1 MRFPNLIVDC
11 LSAGR
16 PVRFR
21 ARGSSMHPT
30 IHSGDTLLVAPVEP
44 DRVRTG
50 DIILYASTPSRLLA
64 HRVIE
69 IVRHACTGP
78 EGADAAGTEVA
89 FLMRGDGCPYPDPPV
104 LRERVL
110 GKVAA
115 VERKG
120 RRINPYRPLAAFYAR
135 AYHFIRGLIKSVW
148 MRHRAPH
155 RGGAGN

>member
-30 IHSGDTLLVAPVEP
+30 IRSGDSLLVAPVEP

-50 DIILYASTPSRLLA
+50 DIILYAATPSRLLA

-69 IVRHACTGP
+69 IVRHACPGP
-78 EGADAAGTEVA
+78 EGADAAGTEAA
-89 FLMRGDGCPYPDPPV
+89 FLMKGDGCPHPDPPV
-104 LRERVL
+104 ASDRVL

-115 VERKG
+115 VERNG
-120 RRINPYRPLAAFYAR
+120 RRINPYRPLAGNYAR
-135 AYHFIRGLIKSVW
+135 AYRFLRGLIKSIAVT
-148 MRHRAPH
+148 RSV
-155 RGGAGN
+155 